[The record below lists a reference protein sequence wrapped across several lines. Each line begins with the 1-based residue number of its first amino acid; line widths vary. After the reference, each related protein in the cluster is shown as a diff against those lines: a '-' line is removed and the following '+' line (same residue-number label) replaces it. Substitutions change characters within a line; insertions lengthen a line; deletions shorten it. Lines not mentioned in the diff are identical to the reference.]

1 MNLLNYLI
9 ICISL
14 YLLVAIKFD
23 IMYKKFKDNYPI
35 AEVVEKNTEFDWNK
49 ESRTWL
55 YGIIALTCPVVNIF
69 IFIYLFTRTQK
80 QLESEWLEELNL

>member
-35 AEVVEKNTEFDWNK
+35 VEMVEKNTEFDLNK
-49 ESRTWL
+49 ESRT
-55 YGIIALTCPVVNIF
+55 
-69 IFIYLFTRTQK
+69 
-80 QLESEWLEELNL
+80 